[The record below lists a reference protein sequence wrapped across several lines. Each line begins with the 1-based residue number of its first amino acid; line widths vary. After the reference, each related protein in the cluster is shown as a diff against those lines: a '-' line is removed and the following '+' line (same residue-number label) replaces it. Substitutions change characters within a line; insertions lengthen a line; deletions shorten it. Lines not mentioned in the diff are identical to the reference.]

1 MLVYERR
8 EVPRVRRSAPSDD
21 RLTRARREHRNRLSV
36 LAVGIVG
43 FVIPVLA
50 SKPELAGLSDLV
62 RAAVLFLAA
71 VGFEVVFEGIEAHL
85 ENSYEA
91 MLGADAQASAIERI
105 FSIAKPGSDE
115 HRQAT
120 ATSDGATKALGK
132 ARRKLNRV
140 GHVEHFVFSALFL
153 AGSILLIQALAGRVP
168 NFFV

>member
-1 MLVYERR
+1 VLVYERR

-71 VGFEVVFEGIEAHL
+71 VGFGVVFEGIEAHL
-85 ENSYEA
+85 E
-91 MLGADAQASAIERI
+91 
-105 FSIAKPGSDE
+105 
-115 HRQAT
+115 T
-120 ATSDGATKALGK
+120 ATRRCLALT
-132 ARRKLNRV
+132 RRLQ
-140 GHVEHFVFSALFL
+140 
-153 AGSILLIQALAGRVP
+153 LLKGYFR
-168 NFFV
+168 